1 VTLIKFYV
9 TKDRLAGQSELIIR
23 KKSYKPENRKGSEG
37 RVAALLYLEVKR
49 HSATGTGDMHHSYE
63 LTADFGI
70 PEGPRPDAI
79 EYVTLQQH
87 IGRLIKRQLYAVL
100 CTQGQSQPYGSLVA
114 FAASEDLKS
123 IVFSTPVATRK
134 YRLLSECEHVA
145 LLVDNRSAY
154 PHDLM
159 QIEAVTATGRARV
172 VAPSENFDRWAGLLI
187 DRHPH
192 LADFVLGKSC
202 ALVRVAIER
211 YFHVGRFQEV
221 RQWVPGA
228 A

>member
-1 VTLIKFYV
+1 MNDFHNLPI
-9 TKDRLAGQSELIIR
+9 Q
-23 KKSYKPENRKGSEG
+23 PEISGE
-37 RVAALLYLEVKR
+37 
-49 HSATGTGDMHHSYE
+49 
-63 LTADFGI
+63 
-70 PEGPRPDAI
+70 PRPDGPEHISIQDRIRGLI
-79 EYVTLQQH
+79 ETQP
-87 IGRLIKRQLYAVL
+87 YAVL

-114 FAASEDLKS
+114 FAASDDLKN
-123 IVFSTPVATRK
+123 IVFSTPIATRK
-134 YRLLSECEHVA
+134 YRLLSECEQVA

-159 QIEAVTATGRARV
+159 QIEAVTATGCAQV
-172 VAPSENFDRWAGLLI
+172 VAPSPNFDRWAGLLI

-221 RQWVPGA
+221 RQWGPGA
-228 A
+228 V

>member
-1 VTLIKFYV
+1 
-9 TKDRLAGQSELIIR
+9 
-23 KKSYKPENRKGSEG
+23 
-37 RVAALLYLEVKR
+37 
-49 HSATGTGDMHHSYE
+49 MHRSYE
-63 LTADFGI
+63 LTADSGI
-70 PEGPRPDAI
+70 PEGPRHDAI
-79 EYVTLQQH
+79 EHDTLQQH
-87 IGRLIKRQLYAVL
+87 IGRLIKCQPYAVL
-100 CTQGQSQPYGSLVA
+100 CTQGQSRPYGSLVA

-134 YRLLSECEHVA
+134 YRLLSKCEHVA
-145 LLVDNRSAY
+145 LLVDNRSAH

-159 QIEAVTATGRARV
+159 RIEAVTATGSARV
-172 VAPSENFDRWAGLLI
+172 VAPSPDFDRWAGPLI

-192 LADFVLGKSC
+192 LADFVLDKSC

-221 RQWVPGA
+221 RQWDPGA